1 MSCSIEALT
10 GNRELGFCSGEGVWE
25 ITATSKEGSRREN
38 YPILMNRGSDKK
50 SQYYAIWLNN
60 CIEKNIDI
68 LSIS

>member
-50 SQYYAIWLNN
+50 SQYYDICLNN
-60 CIEKNIDI
+60 CIEKNIEI